1 MSYLLQVHQ
10 GSSLVVGKK
19 GSKLS
24 ATVGVH
30 AHDVLEKSSV
40 VGRVSNLV
48 GIENNL
54 GVLLGLCKAGND
66 LVGNIGTKVY

>member
-10 GSSLVVGKK
+10 GSSFVAGKK
-19 GSKLS
+19 GSKLGS
-24 ATVGVH
+24 TVGVH
-30 AHDVLEKSSV
+30 AHDVLEKSCV
-40 VGRVSNLV
+40 VGSVSNLV

-54 GVLLGLCKAGND
+54 GVLLGLGEAGND